1 MYVQREP
8 GKTKECEVGPKR
20 GGTCNTPPCTRT
32 MTPIAGKS
40 FLAEVQIAS
49 RLFNEQN
56 VCFRAAKH
64 LKGSQMWLYNKG
76 KTLLTNFTYLI
87 LDTILLSEKI

>member
-40 FLAEVQIAS
+40 FLAEVQIAY

-64 LKGSQMWLYNKG
+64 LKGSQMWLYNKE
-76 KTLLTNFTYLI
+76 KTLLKNCTKYNI
-87 LDTILLSEKI
+87 NI